1 MAGSRIPAALRTQL
15 GDEATFG
22 LIELLDIERKD
33 WSEQVLGSA
42 GDKFER
48 RLSEETRRLS
58 EEISALRVEMRNA
71 LHDGLTAVRLEL
83 STTRVEMLRW
93 SFVFWIGQVATI
105 AALLAFMLRGVR

>member
-22 LIELLDIERKD
+22 LIELLDTERKD
-33 WSEQVLGSA
+33 WSEQVLGGA

-48 RLSEETRRLS
+48 RLSEEIT
-58 EEISALRVEMRNA
+58 ALRVEMRNA
-71 LHDGLTAVRLEL
+71 LHDGLTAVRQEL
-83 STTRVEMLRW
+83 SITRVEMLRW
-93 SFVFWIGQVATI
+93 SFVFWIGQVAAI